1 MARNKPKLLLP
12 RLPKNFLTAVIAL
25 VTLILGFFS
34 GNYYS
39 QQKQSS
45 LIMKATVTRIID
57 GDNLEL
63 DNGKSIRLYGINC
76 PEKNQK
82 FSKEA
87 IDLSTK
93 LALNQQITIDYQ
105 PNYTKDRWNR
115 LLGYVFI
122 DDTFL
127 NEELIRQGYCEVT
140 IYSKRAKL
148 KYQEELI
155 SAQDQAKQE
164 KFGRWK

>member
-1 MARNKPKLLLP
+1 MT
-12 RLPKNFLTAVIAL
+12 KNLLTAVIAL

-45 LIMKATVTRIID
+45 LVTKATVTRIID

-63 DNGKSIRLYGINC
+63 DNGKSIRLYGVGC

-82 FSKEA
+82 FSKKA
-87 IDLSTK
+87 IVLSTK

-105 PNYTKDRWNR
+105 PIYTQDRWGR
-115 LLGYVFI
+115 SLGYVFI
-122 DDTFL
+122 GDTFL
-127 NEELIRQGYCEVT
+127 NEQLVRQGYCQVT
-140 IYSKRAKL
+140 IYEKRAKL
-148 KYQEELI
+148 KYQDELLT
-155 SAQDQAKQE
+155 AQDQAKQE
-164 KFGRWK
+164 KLGRWN